1 MEHHVLAALAPAGLL
16 HETEAERLV
25 ADRRRRE
32 KPEQGPFPLEAD
44 DSLPA
49 EIVGPE
55 PADIAQHCHGGFI
68 TEIMLHAHGDN
79 GVHPLHGAA
88 IDKGEPIGNI
98 FVVERERR
106 SQELKAEA
114 VHGLERGDCL
124 AALIDPIEAIFKP
137 GHTLLQTAVLGAHD
151 LLAEDRLPQRV
162 ELRERLKPVL
172 LVLDAVDATLDQ
184 IETPDQAQPR
194 VYVDGRRNVGLLPH
208 PPRAAA
214 KLESGIALAATELR
228 DLVEAV
234 GLIEAE
240 LVIGTDTAIAGYGE
254 VGDRLRLA
262 EKIGIEGEFG
272 VDDVGVKREAAS
284 PSLEIGHDDRAV
296 QRIDEI
302 DGVGVNVEGE
312 APCGHVS
319 LYPHG
324 PGVEPAVKG
333 PGRRGLGQRRPG
345 PLTAGSTPGP

>member
-55 PADIAQHCHGGFI
+55 PADIAQHCHGGSI

-194 VYVDGRRNVGLLPH
+194 VHVDGRRNVGLLPH

-234 GLIEAE
+234 G
-240 LVIGTDTAIAGYGE
+240 
-254 VGDRLRLA
+254 
-262 EKIGIEGEFG
+262 
-272 VDDVGVKREAAS
+272 
-284 PSLEIGHDDRAV
+284 
-296 QRIDEI
+296 
-302 DGVGVNVEGE
+302 
-312 APCGHVS
+312 
-319 LYPHG
+319 
-324 PGVEPAVKG
+324 
-333 PGRRGLGQRRPG
+333 QRRPG
-345 PLTAGSTPGP
+345 IVARRLRRERNTGGNRQCAEQSKPGLTPHAHAVSYTHLTLPTKRIV